1 MKFLTMHKVD
11 ATMEHEVPP
20 DAAMLERMGA
30 FMGEVGGS
38 GKMLG
43 GEGLRPSK
51 TRTRFTF
58 RNGDAQEE
66 RGPFTGRNEVIAG
79 MVLLTVKTHEEAVA
93 WVKRFAD
100 VVGDTEIELGPVT
113 EPWDLGFGPKPADAP
128 LRVLCLQKANA
139 FTESG
144 AALPDDKAEAM
155 RVLLVDMKRAGVL
168 GGAARTAPS
177 RQASRLFYKSGK
189 RTVVDGPFAESKELI
204 AGYAV
209 MNLSGKSEVLEMSD
223 RFAAVLQTDLESDAF
238 PVEIV
243 DVANVEAGTP
253 WSKRW

>member
-1 MKFLTMHKVD
+1 MKYLTMHKVD
-11 ATMEHEVPP
+11 ATMENEVPP

-30 FMGEVGGS
+30 FMGEVGSS
-38 GKMLG
+38 GKLLG

-58 RNGDAQEE
+58 REGGVQEE
-66 RGPFTGRNEVIAG
+66 RGPFKGRNEVIAG
-79 MVLLTVKTHEEAVA
+79 VLLLKVKTHEEAVA

-113 EPWDLGFGPKPADAP
+113 EAWDLGFGPKPAGAP
-128 LRVLCLQKANA
+128 LRVLCLQKATA

-144 AALPDDKAEAM
+144 AALPADKADAM
-155 RVLLVDMKRAGVL
+155 RALLVDMKRAGVL

-177 RQASRLFYKSGK
+177 SQASRLFYRGGK

-209 MNLSGKSEVLEMSD
+209 MNPSGKAEVLELSD

-238 PVEIV
+238 PVELV
-243 DVANVEAGTP
+243 DLENVEKGTP
-253 WSKRW
+253 WSKAW

>member
-11 ATMEHEVPP
+11 ATMENELPP
-20 DAAMLERMGA
+20 DPAMLERMGA

-38 GKMLG
+38 GKLLG
-43 GEGLRPSK
+43 GEGLKPSK

-66 RGPFTGRNEVIAG
+66 KGPFKGRNEVVAG
-79 MVLLTVKTHEEAVA
+79 MLLLQVKSHDEAVA

-113 EPWDLGFGPKPADAP
+113 EPWDLGFGEKPKGAP
-128 LRVLCLQKANA
+128 LRVLCLQKANG

-144 AALPDDKAEAM
+144 AALPADKAEAM
-155 RVLLVDMKRAGVL
+155 RALLVDMKRAGVL

-177 RQASRLFYKSGK
+177 RQASRLFYKGGK

-209 MNLSGKSEVLEMSD
+209 MELSGKAEVLEMSD
-223 RFAAVLQTDLESDAF
+223 RFAGVLQADIESDAF
-238 PVEIV
+238 PVEVV
-243 DVANVEAGTP
+243 DVERVEQGTP
-253 WSKRW
+253 WSKAW